1 MSNPIP
7 IFTGEGFKREKL
19 LTYLSFG
26 LLALTIV
33 STIYSIR
40 TNSLQHKQI
49 SEQMADSKRLK
60 ALKEEE
66 DFKNNITT

>member
-1 MSNPIP
+1 MANAIP

-40 TNSLQHKQI
+40 ANSLQHKQI
-49 SEQMADSKRLK
+49 SEQMAESKRIK
-60 ALKEEE
+60 ELKEEE
-66 DFKNNITT
+66 KKNNITI